1 MKKRKNEQFTPFSM
15 MFSPTYNPADKYICY
30 RWRDANICEIFS
42 TKKNEASTNRLD
54 PHNHEKI
61 KGVKV

>member
-15 MFSPTYNPADKYICY
+15 VFLLLIILLTNIFAIGEN
-30 RWRDANICEIFS
+30 ANICEIFS